1 MTHAEHE
8 YPSVPF
14 ATCDMRMLRLLT
26 ARLAPRQR
34 IHVDESER
42 LPSPWVDFHDHA
54 RPLMLGR
61 GPKANASQ
69 RFADE
74 HREPEELAARFAR
87 DAVKRL
93 DEHARALRAG
103 PIAVFAEGRFLGHL
117 RSEAAATRAHVV
129 VLHGNLAPLLP
140 GELALHPLVIDLVR
154 GGAASEIE
162 STLRNVGGNGGVSR

>member
-1 MTHAEHE
+1 MTYAEHE
-8 YPSVPF
+8 PPSVFF
-14 ATCDMRMLRLLT
+14 ATCDSRMLRFLT
-26 ARLAPRQR
+26 ARPAPRQR
-34 IHVDESER
+34 IHVDESGR
-42 LPSPWVDFHDHA
+42 FPSPWIDFHDHA

-74 HREPEELAARFAR
+74 HREPEELAERFAR

-93 DEHARALRAG
+93 DERARALRAG

-117 RSEAAATRAHVV
+117 RSEAAATRAQVV

-140 GELALHPLVIDLVR
+140 GELALHPLVVDLVR
-154 GGAASEIE
+154 RGAVGEIE
-162 STLRNVGGNGGVSR
+162 STLRSVGGNGGVGR